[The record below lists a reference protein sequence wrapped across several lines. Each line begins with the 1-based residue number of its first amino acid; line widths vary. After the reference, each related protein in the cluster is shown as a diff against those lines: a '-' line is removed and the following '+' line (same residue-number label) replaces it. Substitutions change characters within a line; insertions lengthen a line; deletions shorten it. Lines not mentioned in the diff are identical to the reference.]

1 MIYKKYFLFL
11 THNCMVS
18 LFSLGEDDD
27 KKDDKKKKDDTDYFK
42 LGMVMGKKDARAE
55 QKEAEQKVKDDKKS
69 SR

>member
-1 MIYKKYFLFL
+1 
-11 THNCMVS
+11 MVS

-69 SR
+69 SS